1 MAEVKPLV
9 IREGRVSAMLPTDTV
24 VGQVAADTEVLRQA
38 KLYTDRRVGDAG
50 IGGGSGSLDKKFR
63 LRVLYKYDF

>member
-24 VGQVAADTEVLRQA
+24 LGQTAADAEVLRQS
-38 KLYTDRRVGDAG
+38 KLYTDRRVSNAG
-50 IGGGSGSLDKKFR
+50 VGTGGVDKKFR

>member
-24 VGQVAADTEVLRQA
+24 IGQAAADAEVLRQS
-38 KLYTDRRVGDAG
+38 KLYTDRRVSGAG
-50 IGGGSGSLDKKFR
+50 VGTGGVDKKFR

>member
-24 VGQVAADTEVLRQA
+24 VGQVAADAEVLRQA
-38 KLYTDRRVGDAG
+38 KLYTDRRVKDVDPGS
-50 IGGGSGSLDKKFR
+50 GGGLDKKFR

>member
-9 IREGRVSAMLPTDTV
+9 IRDGRVSTMLPTDTV
-24 VGQVAADTEVLRQA
+24 QGQAAADTEVLRQA

-50 IGGGSGSLDKKFR
+50 VGTGGIDKKFR

>member
-1 MAEVKPLV
+1 
-9 IREGRVSAMLPTDTV
+9 MLPTDTV
-24 VGQVAADTEVLRQA
+24 QGQAAADTEVLRQA